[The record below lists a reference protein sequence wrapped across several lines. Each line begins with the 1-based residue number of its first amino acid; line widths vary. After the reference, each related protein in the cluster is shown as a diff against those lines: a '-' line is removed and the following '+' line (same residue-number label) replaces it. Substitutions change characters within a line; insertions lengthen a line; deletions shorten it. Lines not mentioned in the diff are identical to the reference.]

1 MKVWRGDP
9 LTWGPPPP
17 TGSAVSIGVFDGVH
31 RGHQA
36 VLADVAQRAGEMGG
50 LERVVLTFDQ
60 HPRAVVDPAGSP
72 PLLTSLDERL
82 DLLDELGIELAG
94 VLPFEQIRDTSP
106 EAFVSKILLG
116 ALAARL
122 VAVGADFRFGRNRS
136 GDVAYLRH
144 AGTEYGFEVDAIDL
158 SAAAGRPISSTTIRE
173 LVQAGDVVRAAELLG
188 RPFAVVGDVVEGDQR
203 GRTIGFP
210 TANVVPSADLV
221 IPRRGVYA
229 ATVWIEDR
237 RGLRHPAVV
246 NIGVRPT
253 FGGDRE
259 VVEAHLLDFDGDL
272 YGKRIGVE
280 LRARIRDEQ
289 TFSGVDALVAQIRR
303 DTDTARGLLGTG
315 T

>member
-106 EAFVSKILLG
+106 EAFVSTPGRSMVSKSMLSTS
-116 ALAARL
+116 ARL
-122 VAVGADFRFGRNRS
+122 PVGPFLLPPS
-136 GDVAYLRH
+136 V
-144 AGTEYGFEVDAIDL
+144 
-158 SAAAGRPISSTTIRE
+158 SWSRP
-173 LVQAGDVVRAAELLG
+173 
-188 RPFAVVGDVVEGDQR
+188 
-203 GRTIGFP
+203 
-210 TANVVPSADLV
+210 
-221 IPRRGVYA
+221 
-229 ATVWIEDR
+229 ATW
-237 RGLRHPAVV
+237 
-246 NIGVRPT
+246 
-253 FGGDRE
+253 
-259 VVEAHLLDFDGDL
+259 
-272 YGKRIGVE
+272 
-280 LRARIRDEQ
+280 
-289 TFSGVDALVAQIRR
+289 
-303 DTDTARGLLGTG
+303 
-315 T
+315 